1 MSQAAPPPPRLCHI
15 KKWPHFDGYGFNLHA
30 EKNKPGQYVGS
41 IDAHSPA
48 DAAGLK
54 EDDRIVEVN
63 GVNVNMENH
72 KQVVGRIKAVVG
84 ETRLLVVDKAC
95 EEWHREEQVVV
106 RAGLP
111 YVIHLSSERGEERE
125 EKEVIDTWL
134 QSVSSESASYPVTV
148 DREDSFQSGSS
159 GEEEAATSTGRN
171 SPQARTLSGSDS
183 PLASIQREARTS
195 TESRSPQR
203 EERTSSGR
211 PSSPRSESRTSSGKA
226 NPQTSVK
233 REASMQSSSSL
244 RNSLSSGSMRST
256 PSPVDTPD
264 YGLNL
269 NMTAKEMRERLGSQ
283 KKRDPRRDSK
293 PHDMRKKFEMIQAL

>member
-1 MSQAAPPPPRLCHI
+1 
-15 KKWPHFDGYGFNLHA
+15 
-30 EKNKPGQYVGS
+30 
-41 IDAHSPA
+41 
-48 DAAGLK
+48 
-54 EDDRIVEVN
+54 
-63 GVNVNMENH
+63 MENH

-111 YVIHLSSERGEERE
+111 YVIHLSSEKGEERE
-125 EKEVIDTWL
+125 EVIDTRL
-134 QSVSSESASYPVTV
+134 QSAASESASYPVTV
-148 DREDSFQSGSS
+148 HREDSIQSGSS

-171 SPQARTLSGSDS
+171 SLQARTQSGSDS
-183 PLASIQREARTS
+183 PLAPGQREARTFPGS
-195 TESRSPQR
+195 SSPQN
-203 EERTSSGR
+203 EARTSSRR
-211 PSSPRSESRTSSGKA
+211 PSSPQSGSQTSSGKA
-226 NPQTSVK
+226 SPQASVH